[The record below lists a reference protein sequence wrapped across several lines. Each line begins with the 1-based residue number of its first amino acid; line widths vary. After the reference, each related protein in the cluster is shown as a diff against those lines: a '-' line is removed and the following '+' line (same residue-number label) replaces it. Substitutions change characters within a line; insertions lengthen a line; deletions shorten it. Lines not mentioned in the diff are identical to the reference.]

1 MPTTA
6 NSSSTMLHFPSQ
18 YPAQEAMTGSAT
30 VLSPAKRRVFHRWA
44 IEKEGFSRSSLMREG
59 YHSPL
64 PCLRFCCK
72 ANPSWVGFCLPR
84 RAGGIQRPSLAQGD
98 ITASISQ
105 KGADAQSLSSCQL
118 PGQIRVGTCARFKPG
133 TGGFVAPPRKV
144 AGSPHLARQQ
154 LSARLLPV
162 GDSAEN
168 ALAVVA
174 AVLFSRPAGA
184 GYWRGSG
191 R

>member
-1 MPTTA
+1 M
-6 NSSSTMLHFPSQ
+6 
-18 YPAQEAMTGSAT
+18 
-30 VLSPAKRRVFHRWA
+30 
-44 IEKEGFSRSSLMREG
+44 
-59 YHSPL
+59 
-64 PCLRFCCK
+64 
-72 ANPSWVGFCLPR
+72 GFCLPR
-84 RAGGIQRPSLAQGD
+84 RAGGIRRPSLAQGD
-98 ITASISQ
+98 LTASISQ

-144 AGSPHLARQQ
+144 AGCPHLARQQ

-174 AVLFSRPAGA
+174 AVLFSRPAGT

-191 R
+191 RRARTPSLLPGHLGLSFEQATRSVSDPGRGRAKQSPRPPFASALCHRAKLASLWREGKEAALDWTCKAGRDQNPRFA